1 MTLEDT
7 IADVRRAVDTLRTPG
22 LGLPKPVV
30 DMLEEKVNTLAADA
44 VDWRSRAVPA
54 MFAPAIRPKKSCE
67 GGVHLTNGRL
77 SVHPDAG
84 KCTTCGEA
92 LPR

>member
-30 DMLEEKVNTLAADA
+30 DMLEEKVNALAADA
-44 VDWRSRAVPA
+44 VGWRSRAVCTPDKLPPLLGMYSGDEEIPA
-54 MFAPAIRPKKSCE
+54 DMWERASRP
-67 GGVHLTNGRL
+67 
-77 SVHPDAG
+77 
-84 KCTTCGEA
+84 
-92 LPR
+92 